1 MEFPLQLTCTI
12 DSHNGKLEKCIS
24 INQPFTCILGPNG
37 SGKTHLLRSI
47 KNTIHPFINEKKT
60 KFISA
65 GRIGMFEQYRSDYDG
80 HRNNYIL
87 YDNAQFGSKDSL
99 ARHHSIETLEGT
111 YQGLASRPD
120 ILLKIRERL
129 QKLFKRDLIINW
141 DAGYLKILFTK
152 LDGSKPYSSGRE
164 ASGLMHLVGIL
175 AALYD
180 DEIGALFIDEP
191 EVSLHPQL
199 QAFLLNEILGV
210 AGIPEEN
217 SYKKIIVI
225 ATHSTEMLK
234 INNPIDLA
242 SLIFCYDLN
251 EDPVQISPD
260 EDILKNKK
268 IKSLI
273 SKLGQEHKLTLFSKR
288 PLLVEGPSDVVIC
301 NTLANRTNIFLEAS
315 GSQILPVIGKDQFP
329 IVVKLFKL
337 LGKDPVILADADS
350 ISDGTELLN
359 QLLPHFPDADH
370 LAAHLGFGKAFEMA
384 RNLNTDF
391 VRHLDEHWTEIE
403 TLAHQHAYWINGHND
418 DETKA
423 KKRSAFS
430 TLMSLDSSSIDELN
444 NKTAWISIRRRYEAL
459 LNLLEQV
466 GIFFL
471 RKGSIEAYYC
481 ISDQVTSEGKIDAAI
496 EELTFI
502 NQESESLIETTY
514 NDIIRCL
521 RSASASD
528 PINESRAL
536 RDLVLSIV
544 SPCIAKMRDPDN
556 KEDLN
561 QFAQTLLK
569 EQATIF
575 HLERSEDNLI
585 VHLKSKII
593 ASSHFPL
600 TIHKDVD
607 IVKHLSQVLI

>member
-1 MEFPLQLTCTI
+1 MEFPLELSCFINNQTEQI
-12 DSHNGKLEKCIS
+12 EKKIFLNS
-24 INQPFTCILGPNG
+24 PFTCILGPNG
-37 SGKTHLLRSI
+37 SGKTHLLRAI
-47 KNTIHPFINEKKT
+47 RNAFDNKIRPKKVS
-60 KFISA
+60 FISA
-65 GRIGMFEQYRSDYDG
+65 GRIGLLEQYRSDYNG
-80 HRNNYIL
+80 HGFSLVNC
-87 YDNAQFGSKDSL
+87 DSSEFGYKDS
-99 ARHHSIETLEGT
+99 ASRRHQIETLNGP
-111 YQGLASRPD
+111 YQTLAARPD

-129 QKLFKRDLIINW
+129 QKLFSRDLIINW
-141 DAGYLKILFTK
+141 DAGVLKILFSK

-180 DEIGALFIDEP
+180 DEIGALVIDEP

-199 QAFLLNEILGV
+199 QAFLLSEILAI
-210 AGIPEEN
+210 AGIPEDGN
-217 SYKKIIVI
+217 NKKLVVI

-234 INNPIDLA
+234 INKPIDLA
-242 SLIFCYDLN
+242 NLIFCYDLSKA
-251 EDPVQISPD
+251 PIQISPD
-260 EDILKNKK
+260 EETLKNKK

-337 LGKDPVILADADS
+337 LGKDPVILADADG
-350 ISDGTELLN
+350 ISDGADLLN
-359 QLLPHFPDADH
+359 QLLPHFPNADH
-370 LAAHLGFGKAFEMA
+370 LAAQLGFGKAFEMA
-384 RNLNTDF
+384 RSLNTDF

-418 DETKA
+418 DESKA

-430 TLMSLDSSSIDELN
+430 TLMSLDSSSIDGLN
-444 NKTAWISIRRRYEAL
+444 NQTAWISIRSRYQAL

-481 ISDQVTSEGKIDAAI
+481 VSDKVTSEGKIDAAI

-502 NQESESLIETTY
+502 NQENESLIETNY

-521 RSASASD
+521 RFASATD
-528 PINESRAL
+528 PINETRAL

-593 ASSHFPL
+593 AASHFPL